1 MAKRASATR
10 KKRIVNKRTVKKR
23 VVKKRTS
30 SGGKAEASGGN
41 YEALVATWYAHLVL
55 LGGAAQ
61 PPFDLRAGLQVVSF
75 SCQSEAPVDDVN
87 ATTSDAG
94 IIFVQAKRSV
104 TMSSVASSSFAKAL
118 DQFVRLVQAC
128 AAKDPKHTW
137 SRPLDPLRDRL
148 VLATRSASSAK
159 VTEVLSELLR
169 RICDGAE
176 VRTIKDVA
184 VSQAEKEVAKT
195 VETGLKRSWR
205 AAYGRAATVGDLHAI
220 LRLFRVQ
227 ALDLESDQRD
237 QRIIHEQFRVD
248 LLQDPTQAGVAFAE
262 LVKLSGR
269 LRAERSGSDRPT
281 LLRLLTD
288 AGIRLRAM
296 PDFRGDV
303 AALTQWTTARLASAP
318 RFTRLLADDP
328 RLTIERAAWPAFRAA
343 VETRSTLLVG
353 EPGAGKSGLTYRLVS
368 SAREAGR
375 DVVFIPVDLLNVDTF
390 AGLQTEL
397 GITHALAEVLA
408 NWPGSDR
415 GLLILDALDA
425 ARKPE
430 TQKLLREVVG
440 QVLGHGDTRWN
451 VIASVRK
458 YDLRQ
463 GTEWSAMFRG
473 RLPVPDHAD
482 PEFSGVSHVSIGR
495 LSNAEVSQIAGSLP
509 ALEDLYTRASPKLR
523 DLLQNIFNLHLLA
536 DLLSAGVARADLN
549 EITTQSELLD
559 SYWRY
564 RVRGEDGRHDE
575 RETALTVIVNR
586 MIDTQELRV
595 LRADIRPHVV
605 ADALVGLERQG
616 ILHAEDQGGRPNED
630 VLLFNHHVLFD
641 YAVARL
647 IFLRGRQPDRL
658 VALLSARREL
668 SLMLSPSLTLALTD
682 AWNAGTD
689 RKPFWELAFAL
700 GATRGLPG
708 VAQLAAPTVVVEH
721 TKDLADVNPVLEAL
735 KATGARR
742 DAAENVALNIVGAL
756 FVRMN
761 AGVPLVGP
769 SAGPWMEFADQ
780 LTSLGQDRLMLAVR
794 ALIAN
799 AVNAL

>member
-1 MAKRASATR
+1 MPAKKS
-10 KKRIVNKRTVKKR
+10 
-23 VVKKRTS
+23 TS

-41 YEALVATWYAHLVL
+41 YETLVTIWYAHLVL
-55 LGGAAQ
+55 LGGVAQ
-61 PPFDLRAGLQVVSF
+61 PPFDLRADLQIVSF
-75 SCQSEAPVDDVN
+75 SCQTEAPVDDVN

-104 TMSSVASSSFAKAL
+104 SLSAAPRSSFAKAL
-118 DQFVRLVQAC
+118 DQFVRQVRAC
-128 AAKDPKHTW
+128 AAGELKHIW
-137 SRPLDPLRDRL
+137 SRPLDPSRDRL
-148 VLATRSASSAK
+148 VLATRSASSSK
-159 VTEVLSELLR
+159 VTEVLPELLR
-169 RICDGAE
+169 RIRDGAE
-176 VRTIKDVA
+176 VRTLKDVA
-184 VSQAEKEVAKT
+184 VSQTEKEVARV
-195 VETGLKRSWR
+195 VEISLKRSWKS
-205 AAYGRAATVGDLHAI
+205 AYRRAATPTDLNTI
-220 LRLFRVQ
+220 LRLIRVQ
-227 ALDLESDQRD
+227 ELDLESGRRD
-237 QRIIHEQFRVD
+237 RRIIHEQFRANF
-248 LLQDPTQAGVAFAE
+248 LQDPTQAGVAFSE
-262 LVKLSGR
+262 LIKLSAR

-288 AGIRLRAM
+288 AGIGLRAM

-303 AALTQWTTARLASAP
+303 GALSQWTTARLASAP
-318 RFTRLLADDP
+318 RFTRLLAGDA
-328 RLTIERAAWPAFRAA
+328 RLTIERAAWPAFRSA

-353 EPGAGKSGLTYRLVS
+353 EPGAGKSGLTYRLAS
-368 SAREAGR
+368 SAIEAGR

-390 AGLQTEL
+390 SGLQAEL
-397 GITHALAEVLA
+397 GITHGLADVLA

-440 QVLGHGDTRWN
+440 QVLRHSETRWN
-451 VIASVRK
+451 VVASVRK

-473 RLPVPDHAD
+473 RPPIPGHAD
-482 PEFSGVSHVSIGR
+482 PEFSGVSHVSVGR
-495 LSNAEVSQIAGSLP
+495 LSNAEVSQIAGTLP
-509 ALEDLYTRASPKLR
+509 ALEDLYRRASPKLR

-536 DLLSAGVARADLN
+536 DLLSTGVARSDLS

-559 SYWRY
+559 SYWRH
-564 RVRGEDGRHDE
+564 RVRREDGRHDD
-575 RETALTVIVNR
+575 RETALTVIANK

-595 LRADIRPHVV
+595 LRADVRPHVV
-605 ADALVGLERQG
+605 ADAMVDLERQG
-616 ILHAEDQGGRPNED
+616 ILHAEDQGGRANED

-658 VALLSARREL
+658 VSLLSTRREL
-668 SLMLSPSLTLALTD
+668 SLMLSPSLTLALSD
-682 AWNAGTD
+682 AWNAGMG

-700 GATRGLPG
+700 GGVNDLPG
-708 VAQLAAPTVVVEH
+708 VAQLAAPTVAVEH
-721 TKDLADVNPVLEAL
+721 TKDLGDLMPVLEAL
-735 KATGARR
+735 KGTGAPKE
-742 DAAENVALNIVGAL
+742 AAENVARNIVGAL
-756 FVRMN
+756 FVRMK

-780 LTSLGQDRLMLAVR
+780 LTSLGQDRLMMAVR

-799 AVNAL
+799 AVDAL

>member
-1 MAKRASATR
+1 MPRSKPKSAAARTEKARKR
-10 KKRIVNKRTVKKR
+10 KVKRTA
-23 VVKKRTS
+23 S
-30 SGGKAEASGGN
+30 SGGKAEATGSN
-41 YEALVATWYAHLVL
+41 YETLVATWYAHMVL

-61 PPFDLRAGLQVVSF
+61 PPFDLRADSQIVSF
-75 SCQSEAPVDDVN
+75 SCQTEAQVDDVN
-87 ATTSDAG
+87 ATTTDAG
-94 IIFVQAKRSV
+94 LIFVQAKRSV
-104 TMSSVASSSFAKAL
+104 TMSSAASSRLAKGL
-118 DQFVRLVQAC
+118 DQFVRQVQAC

-148 VLATRSASSAK
+148 VLTTRSASSSK
-159 VTEVLSELLR
+159 ITEILPELLR
-169 RICDGAE
+169 RIRDGAE
-176 VRTIKDVA
+176 VRTLKDVA
-184 VSQAEKEVAKT
+184 VSQTEKQVARV
-195 VETGLKRSWR
+195 VETNLKRSWKSAR
-205 AAYGRAATVGDLHAI
+205 GRAATLNDLNTI
-220 LRLFRVQ
+220 LRLIWVQ
-227 ALDLESDQRD
+227 ELDLETGRRD
-237 QRIIHEQFRVD
+237 RRIIHEQFRANF
-248 LLQDPTQAGVAFAE
+248 LQDPAQAGVAFAE
-262 LVKLSGR
+262 LVKLSAR

-296 PDFRGDV
+296 PDFRADV

-318 RFTRLLADDP
+318 RFTRLLAGDA
-328 RLTIERAAWPAFRAA
+328 RLTIERAAWPAFRSA
-343 VETRSTLLVG
+343 VETRSALLVG
-353 EPGAGKSGLTYRLVS
+353 EPGAGKSGLTYRLAL
-368 SAREAGR
+368 SALEAGR

-390 AGLQTEL
+390 SGLQAEL
-397 GITHALAEVLA
+397 GITHGLADVLA

-440 QVLGHGDTRWN
+440 QVLRHGETRWN
-451 VIASVRK
+451 VVASVRK

-473 RLPVPDHAD
+473 RPPAPDHAD
-482 PEFSGVSHVSIGR
+482 PEFSGVAHVSVGR
-495 LSNAEVSQIAGSLP
+495 LSNTEVSQIAGTLP
-509 ALEDLYTRASPKLR
+509 ALEDLYARASPKLR

-536 DLLSAGVARADLN
+536 DLLSSGVARSDLS

-564 RVRGEDGRHDE
+564 RVRREDGRHDD
-575 RETALTVIVNR
+575 RETALTVIANR

-595 LRADIRPHVV
+595 LRADIRPYVI
-605 ADALVGLERQG
+605 ADALVDLERQG

-658 VALLSARREL
+658 VGLLSARREL
-668 SLMLSPSLTLALTD
+668 SLMLSPSLTLALSD
-682 AWNAGTD
+682 AWNTGLD

-700 GATRGLPG
+700 GGTNDLPG

-721 TKDLADVNPVLEAL
+721 TKDLADLTPVLEAL
-735 KATGARR
+735 KQTGARK
-742 DAAENVALNIVGAL
+742 DAAENVARNIVGAL
-756 FVRMN
+756 FVRMK

-780 LTSLGQDRLMLAVR
+780 LASLGQDRLMMAVR

-799 AVNAL
+799 AVEAL